1 MVMDMATNYIGQS
14 LGKETRDSYMMLA
27 QTLLLVDGGYKYLN
41 GKKKKNYNYSSSFD
55 KPNSTTL
62 IRQRAKLQEVPV
74 QSRHRG
80 MNQEVSS
87 SHVST
92 RE

>member
-1 MVMDMATNYIGQS
+1 MDMATNYIGQS

-27 QTLLLVDGGYKYLN
+27 QTFLLVDGGYKYLN
-41 GKKKKNYNYSSSFD
+41 EKDKNYNYSSSFD

-62 IRQRAKLQEVPV
+62 TRQRAKLQEVPV